1 MSWAV
6 NNVAGS
12 LAGTQNAAKVVKR
25 DLDKKK
31 PVNTRKADRDEF
43 NLVQEAT
50 ETEHAEA
57 VRSLKDNTQEET
69 REDRR
74 EHGGETEL
82 QIAEH
87 EAEMA
92 EDRAARAKRPAVYTP
107 SASLRAA
114 SRSSRGLDLR
124 G

>member
-12 LAGTQNAAKVVKR
+12 LAGTQNAARVVKR

-31 PVNTRKADRDEF
+31 PAGSRRADRDEF
-43 NLVQEAT
+43 NHIAEAT
-50 ETEHAEA
+50 EVEHAEA
-57 VRSLKDNTQEET
+57 VRSLKDNTQEEAH
-69 REDRR
+69 EDRR
-74 EHGGETEL
+74 EHGGETEF

-92 EDRAARAKRPAVYTP
+92 EDRAARTNRPAVYTP

-114 SRSSRGLDLR
+114 NRSSRGLDLR